1 MISSNEF
8 YTKLTLSLM
17 NGIEYPT
24 FDKETNV
31 LNGFTNNYRKNRIY
45 RYLINFLIN
54 KMPVCI
60 NFTI

>member
-1 MISSNEF
+1 MITINEF

-24 FDKETNV
+24 YDKETND

-45 RYLINFLIN
+45 RYFYEWI
-54 KMPVCI
+54 
-60 NFTI
+60 